1 MLLGQSLFFLAN
13 THKIWL
19 YTHTMIYKRGKIWY
33 IGYSA
38 NGRLMR
44 EAVGESR
51 KFAEL
56 VLGKKR
62 AEVREGRFLDV
73 KKHGSPTK
81 IPA

>member
-1 MLLGQSLFFLAN
+1 
-13 THKIWL
+13 
-19 YTHTMIYKRGKIWY
+19 MIYKRGKTWY

-73 KKHGSPTK
+73 KKHAK
-81 IPA
+81 IKFEDFAKAMRVADL

>member
-1 MLLGQSLFFLAN
+1 
-13 THKIWL
+13 
-19 YTHTMIYKRGKIWY
+19 MIYKRGKIWY
-33 IGYSA
+33 IGFSV

-73 KKHGSPTK
+73 KKHAK
-81 IPA
+81 IRFEDFADEYLETHSKLKK